1 MNRIFTLLLSVFMLA
16 CVASAQSGRHVKAA
30 PTPDAA
36 AEDSPDQYSE
46 SKPLPKRI
54 IPPTLVRE
62 TSSDN
67 ASKDS
72 TTTVESPTA
81 AGEGDV
87 VKVDTDLVTIPVSVY
102 DRNGVYVPNL
112 RQSDFKIFEDGRE
125 QEIAYFG
132 RTDVPFTVILL
143 IDTSPSTEYKID
155 QIRDAA
161 RAFVDKLG
169 PDDTVM
175 VVEFAWNVHVL
186 CEPTKDRQVMYNAIR
201 KADFGDGTALYDAV
215 DYSLRKRM
223 NQIQGRKAIV
233 LFTDGVDTVS
243 RKSSYD
249 KTLALAEESDS
260 LIFPIYY
267 NTFNDMRAQ
276 TGGSP
281 WPPVFGQPQ
290 MRGPSAGDYALG
302 KKYLDDLAAYTGGRV
317 FRPETGGLNAAFEG
331 IAEELRSQY
340 SIGFVPKDEGKPG
353 QRKALK
359 VRVNM
364 PNVAV
369 RARDSYIVGAKG
381 S

>member
-1 MNRIFTLLLSVFMLA
+1 MNRLFALLLSVLVLTCF
-16 CVASAQSGRHVKAA
+16 VSAQSGRRVKAA
-30 PTPDAA
+30 PTPEAVT
-36 AEDSPDQYSE
+36 EDSPDQYSE

-54 IPPTLVRE
+54 IPPTLIRE
-62 TSSDN
+62 TRSET
-67 ASKDS
+67 AQKDPTPAEAP
-72 TTTVESPTA
+72 TTAT
-81 AGEGDV
+81 EGDV

-112 RQSDFKIFEDGRE
+112 RQNDFKIFEDGKE

-132 RTDVPFTVILL
+132 RTDVPFTVVLL

-155 QIRDAA
+155 EIRDAA
-161 RAFVDKLG
+161 RSFVDKLSQ
-169 PDDTVM
+169 DDTVM
-175 VVEFAWNVHVL
+175 VVAFASNVRVL
-186 CEPTKDRQVMYNAIR
+186 CEPTKDRQVMYKAID
-201 KADFGDGTALYDAV
+201 KADFGNGTLLYDAV

-233 LFTDGVDTVS
+233 LFTDGVDTTS

-249 KTLALAEESDS
+249 KTLAVAEESDS
-260 LIFPIYY
+260 IIFPIYY
-267 NTFNDMRAQ
+267 NTYFDLRGM
-276 TGGSP
+276 TGATL
-281 WPPVFGQPQ
+281 PPVFGQQRTNAP
-290 MRGPSAGDYALG
+290 GSEEYALG
-302 KKYLDDLAAYTGGRV
+302 KRYLEDLAAYTGGRV
-317 FRPETGGLNAAFEG
+317 FRPESGGLNAAFEG

-340 SIGFVPKDEGKPG
+340 SIGFIPRDEGKPG

-369 RARDSYIVGAKG
+369 RARDSYVVPAKG

>member
-1 MNRIFTLLLSVFMLA
+1 
-16 CVASAQSGRHVKAA
+16 
-30 PTPDAA
+30 
-36 AEDSPDQYSE
+36 
-46 SKPLPKRI
+46 
-54 IPPTLVRE
+54 
-62 TSSDN
+62 
-67 ASKDS
+67 
-72 TTTVESPTA
+72 
-81 AGEGDV
+81 
-87 VKVDTDLVTIPVSVY
+87 
-102 DRNGVYVPNL
+102 
-112 RQSDFKIFEDGRE
+112 
-125 QEIAYFG
+125 
-132 RTDVPFTVILL
+132 
-143 IDTSPSTEYKID
+143 
-155 QIRDAA
+155 
-161 RAFVDKLG
+161 
-169 PDDTVM
+169 M

-186 CEPTKDRQVMYNAIR
+186 CEPTKDRQIMYKAID

-267 NTFNDMRAQ
+267 NTFNDMRGQ
-276 TGGSP
+276 VGGST
-281 WPPVFGQPQ
+281 WPPIFGQPQ

-302 KKYLDDLAAYTGGRV
+302 KKYLEDLAAYTGGRV
-317 FRPETGGLNAAFEG
+317 FRPESGGLNAAFEG

-340 SIGFVPKDEGKPG
+340 SVGFIPKDEGKPG

-369 RARDSYIVGAKG
+369 RARDSYVVGAKR